1 MSTNGEQDEGE
12 KDTSAPKVK
21 KHDSGAADL
30 ERVTDYAEEQEISVH
45 DMSNALAEVNEKR
58 KARTKERAE
67 MEKELAKVVIKKT
80 DVDLIVNEMEISR
93 TEAERSLR
101 VNQGN
106 VVNAL
111 IQLTN

>member
-1 MSTNGEQDEGE
+1 MSTNGEQDDG
-12 KDTSAPKVK
+12 DQNSMAPKVK

-45 DMSNALAEVNEKR
+45 DMSNALAAVNEKR
-58 KARTKERAE
+58 TARTKERAE

-80 DVDLIVNEMEISR
+80 DVDLIVNEMEITR

-101 VNQGN
+101 VNQGD
-106 VVNAL
+106 VVRAL
-111 IQLTN
+111 MQLTN